1 MSYELD
7 TQQARK
13 ADQRGAF
20 INDTGKYVGK
30 IIRAE
35 EITTDKGT
43 KGIDFAFK
51 AEGGQQARFA
61 LYTEKGDGSRISIG
75 HAFVMALMTCLKVRS
90 INATK
95 MMVKK
100 WDDQAKAEVDAH
112 AMCFADLMN
121 KDIGVLLESE
131 EYAKNNGD
139 TGKRMVLAG
148 VFQAGTELT
157 ASEVLDKKTTP
168 EQLPKMVAM
177 LRDRPLKA
185 SRPAGRS
192 GTSQP
197 RASGTSFD
205 DMDDDV
211 TF

>member
-7 TQQARK
+7 TAQARK

-20 INDTGKYVGK
+20 ISETGKYVGT

-35 EITTDKGT
+35 EIKTDKGT
-43 KGIDFAFK
+43 EGIDFSFK
-51 AEGGQQARFA
+51 SNTGQQAKFA
-61 LYTEKGDGSRISIG
+61 LYTKKGDGSRINIG

-90 INATK
+90 IK
-95 MMVKK
+95 PSPMRVKK
-100 WDDQAKAEVDAH
+100 WDNEAGSEVDAT
-112 AMCFADLMN
+112 APCFADLMN
-121 KDIGVLLESE
+121 KEIGVLLESE
-131 EYAKNNGD
+131 EYPKNNGE

-157 ASEVLDKKTTP
+157 ASEVLDQKTTP

-185 SRPAGRS
+185 AKQSSRQGAAAGRQGS
-192 GTSQP
+192 G
-197 RASGTSFD
+197 FD
-205 DMDDDV
+205 DMDDDIP
-211 TF
+211 F

>member
-35 EITTDKGT
+35 EIIANSGT
-43 KGIDFAFK
+43 KGIDFSFK
-51 AEGGQQARFA
+51 TDGGQQARFA

-90 INATK
+90 ISPSQ
-95 MMVKK
+95 MRVKK
-100 WDDQAKAEVDAH
+100 WDTAAGAEVDAS
-112 AMCFADLMN
+112 APCFADLMN
-121 KDIGVLLESE
+121 KDIGVLLEAE
-131 EYAKNNGD
+131 EYAKNNGE

-157 ASEVLDKKTTP
+157 ASEVLDKKTAP
-168 EQLPKMVAM
+168 EQLPKMVSM

-185 SRPAGRS
+185 ARPPARSSAPQPRS
-192 GTSQP
+192 GG
-197 RASGTSFD
+197 ASFD
-205 DMDDDV
+205 DMDDDIP
-211 TF
+211 F